1 MKKLFTV
8 LALLAV
14 MGTAKIFAFGIGAQ
28 GGYPLG
34 ASVTFKA
41 DNLPCIFAAD
51 VSIGSVTG
59 FGLTAD
65 WWIANPSIQGT
76 WGYFYGVGLGGK
88 MYMGDGWSY
97 LNIGPRAV
105 LGTNV
110 RLLDNFLE
118 LYVQAVYMPTFNINL
133 SGESGQA
140 GFHWAGFGAAGGF
153 RIWF

>member
-1 MKKLFTV
+1 MKKLLAV
-8 LALLAV
+8 LAVLAV
-14 MGTAKIFAFGIGAQ
+14 MGSAKIFAFGIGAQ

-41 DNLPCIFAAD
+41 DHLPCIFAAD

-65 WWIANPSIQGT
+65 WWIANPTIEGT
-76 WGYFYGVGLGGK
+76 WGYYYGVGLGGK

-110 RLLDNFLE
+110 RLLNNFLE
-118 LYVQAVYMPTFNINL
+118 LYVQAVYQPTFNINL

-140 GFHWAGFGAAGGF
+140 GFNWAGFGAAGGF
-153 RIWF
+153 RIWL

>member
-34 ASVTFKA
+34 GAVTFKA

-51 VSIGSVTG
+51 ASLGNPTG

-65 WWIANPSIQGT
+65 WWIANPTIQGT
-76 WGYFYGVGLGGK
+76 WGYYYGVGLGGK
-88 MYMGDGWSY
+88 MYMGDNWSF
-97 LNIGPRAV
+97 LSIGPRAV

-110 RLLDNFLE
+110 FFLDKFLE
-118 LYVQAVYMPTFNINL
+118 FYVQAVYMPTFNINL

-140 GFHWAGFGAAGGF
+140 GFHWTGFGAAGGF

>member
-28 GGYPLG
+28 GG

-118 LYVQAVYMPTFNINL
+118 LYAQAVYMPTFNINL
-133 SGESGQA
+133 SGEYGQA
-140 GFHWAGFGAAGGF
+140 GFNWAGFGAAAGF